1 MDTAEPSDAEPEM
14 IMLSPSSMPERIAVR
29 LPSLRPVSTLLLD
42 ADPLSATSTYFPL
55 LSSLIADDGTVITFP
70 AGSDA
75 RMTDAGKE
83 FCLLAIADRYEDET
97 AISLSPEEDRI
108 LRILLGK
115 LVSGL
120 DEVSERK

>member
-1 MDTAEPSDAEPEM
+1 MQSETDRRVKIAE
-14 IMLSPSSMPERIAVR
+14 
-29 LPSLRPVSTLLLD
+29 LPD
-42 ADPLSATSTYFPL
+42 E
-55 LSSLIADDGTVITFP
+55 
-70 AGSDA
+70 
-75 RMTDAGKE
+75 GKE

-97 AISLSPEEDRI
+97 AISSCLSPEEDRI